1 MSKKEKKY
9 GVPVARNGVG
19 RPKEVNF
26 SFKRLRKIT
35 NQLIVS
41 EVKKQIDNPEY
52 VPLNREQLD
61 DMARKFL

>member
-1 MSKKEKKY
+1 
-9 GVPVARNGVG
+9 
-19 RPKEVNF
+19 
-26 SFKRLRKIT
+26 
-35 NQLIVS
+35 LIVS